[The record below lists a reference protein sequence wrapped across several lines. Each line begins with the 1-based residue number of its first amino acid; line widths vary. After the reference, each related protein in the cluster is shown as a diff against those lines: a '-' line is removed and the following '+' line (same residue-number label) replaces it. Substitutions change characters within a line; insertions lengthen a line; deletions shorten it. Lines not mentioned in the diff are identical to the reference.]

1 MKKSYTNKKRTS
13 VALDPELT
21 KRIEKVLKNS
31 GMKLSQYTKTVLNKE
46 LQLDEMKQTVEFYK
60 KLQDSNQYQKIKRLE
75 DEIEKLKKV
84 HVTEKEFD
92 ILEMRID
99 KFERDEEQKNRE
111 FQSIMDSRNQTFK
124 EAVELL
130 NAAKKNPIIKKE
142 LDKIEKNS
150 SKR

>member
-31 GMKLSQYTKTVLNKE
+31 GMKLSQYTRTVLNKE

-60 KLQDSNQYQKIKRLE
+60 KLQDSSQYQKIKRLE

-99 KFERDEEQKNRE
+99 KFERDEEQRSKE
-111 FQSIMDSRNQTFK
+111 FQSITESRMQTFK
-124 EAVELL
+124 DAIKIL

-142 LDKIEKNS
+142 LDKINK
-150 SKR
+150 K

>member
-31 GMKLSQYTKTVLNKE
+31 GTKLSQYTKRVLNKE

-60 KLQDSNQYQKIKRLE
+60 KLQDSGQYQRIKRLE
-75 DEIEKLKKV
+75 DEIEKLKKL
-84 HVTEKEFD
+84 HVTGKEFD

-99 KFERDEEQKNRE
+99 KFERDEERRYKE
-111 FQSIMDSRNQTFK
+111 MQSISESRMQAYK
-124 EAVELL
+124 ETIELL
-130 NAAKKNPIIKKE
+130 KAAKKNPIIKKE
-142 LDKIEKNS
+142 LDKIYK
-150 SKR
+150 K